1 MDSNVLEGVEK
12 ITEENK
18 EQYLKGAK
26 RYVKRPIPIR
36 AVQLKKTVTI
46 QTREGLLLGF
56 PGDYLAEGP
65 FGEIYPISR
74 EIFEKTYVE
83 VEDAEEES

>member
-12 ITEENK
+12 VTEENK
-18 EQYLKGAK
+18 EQYLRGAK
-26 RYVKRPIPIR
+26 RYVKRPVSIR
-36 AVQLKKTVTI
+36 AVQLRETVAI

-65 FGEIYPISR
+65 FGEIYPINR

-83 VEDAEEES
+83 VEDAKEEG